1 MLKKLALALAFFAI
15 GAIAT
20 VQAAADRA
28 TPDEAKA
35 MALKA
40 AEFLKSNGPEKAF
53 PEFNK
58 SDGQFRDRDLYVAVN
73 DEKGTTVAH
82 GTIPAL
88 IGRNNLNLKDV
99 EGKAFVQEMLA
110 VKDQG
115 WVEYKWPNPTT
126 KAVETKQA
134 YIVRV
139 DTFTLVVGAYKN

>member
-1 MLKKLALALAFFAI
+1 MLRKLVIALACFAI

-20 VQAAADRA
+20 VQAAPDRA

-40 AEFLKSNGPEKAF
+40 AEFLKSNGAEKAF

-73 DEKGTTVAH
+73 DDKGTTVAH
-82 GTIPAL
+82 GTTPAL
-88 IGRNNLNLKDV
+88 IGRNNINLKDV

-110 VKDQG
+110 IKDQG

-126 KAVETKQA
+126 KAVETKMA

-139 DTFTLVVGAYKN
+139 DNFTVLVGAYKN